1 MLLTLNSATATRAA
15 PQNRHDDFEVQINP
29 PLNLG
34 PNAKAA
40 LVKFTAY
47 YSWHNISHEFEN
59 HTVRY
64 SVNNGN
70 TYQDVVFEDGLY
82 SYEDI
87 NSYIAFALGHAS
99 PPPSISFNDTTYK
112 VVVTVPKGCI
122 LNLKDSNFAELLG
135 FNPTLLGEGEH
146 TSPRPPN
153 LSRDL
158 DSLFIHCDFI
168 KGSIVDGNWGNV
180 LYSFGTANLLPG
192 YPFTQEPRNLLY
204 TPISSQT
211 LSRVRIYI
219 TDVFKRPVLLNNA
232 PVMVVISIKE
242 E

>member
-1 MLLTLNSATATRAA
+1 MLLTFNSATATRTV

-40 LVKFTAY
+40 LVKFTGY
-47 YSWHNISHEFEN
+47 YSWHNISSEFEN
-59 HTVRY
+59 HKLRY
-64 SVNNGN
+64 SNDKGS
-70 TYQDVVFEDGLY
+70 TYHDVVFENGLY
-82 SYEDI
+82 SYDDI
-87 NSYIAFALGHAS
+87 SSYIAFALRPSS
-99 PPPSISFNDTTYK
+99 PPSFSFNDTTYK
-112 VVVTVPKGCI
+112 VVVTVPKDC
-122 LNLKDSNFAELLG
+122 LLDLKGSNFSELLG
-135 FNPTLLGEGEH
+135 FNPTSLGEGEH

-168 KGSIVDGNWGNV
+168 KDSIVDGTWGNI
-180 LYSFGTANLLPG
+180 LYTFSTANLLPG

-204 TPISSQT
+204 LPTSSQT

-219 TDVFKRPVLLNNA
+219 TDVFKRPVLLNDA
-232 PVMVVISIKE
+232 PVTIVISIKE